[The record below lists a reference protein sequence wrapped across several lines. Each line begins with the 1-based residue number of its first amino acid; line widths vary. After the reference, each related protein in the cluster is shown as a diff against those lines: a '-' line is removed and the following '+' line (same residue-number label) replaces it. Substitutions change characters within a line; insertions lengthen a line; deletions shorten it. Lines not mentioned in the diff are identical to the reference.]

1 MAQAYH
7 RSPSEILR
15 LTDPLQAF
23 YLDRAVF
30 ALAGRMQNELDALQQ
45 EPKAHLKLPIWKN
58 RWGLGERGSTGFAD
72 PTKARRDY

>member
-30 ALAGRMQNELDALQQ
+30 ALAGRMQSELDALQN
-45 EPKAHLKLPIWKN
+45 EERSHLKLPMWKN
-58 RWGLGERGSTGFAD
+58 KWGLVEPGKSGFAD
-72 PTKARRDY
+72 PTKAKRNY